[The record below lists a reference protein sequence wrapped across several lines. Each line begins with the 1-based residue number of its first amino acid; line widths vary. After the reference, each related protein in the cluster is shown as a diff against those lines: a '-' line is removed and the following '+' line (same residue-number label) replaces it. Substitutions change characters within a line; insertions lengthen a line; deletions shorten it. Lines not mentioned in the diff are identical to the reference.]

1 MEESKDKN
9 NLPIN
14 WLNFWKYFRFPISL
28 ILSFM
33 NISLVIYLIY
43 LNNTTVSAKMLI
55 AILIDIL
62 ILIFISVTYAF
73 FLARKSISY
82 KIFICYLIIVELIS
96 TPILNIVTK
105 YLYVGFPTFPE
116 LITECAFAIVI
127 WGLVWIFPNY
137 IYFSKREKY
146 FDKKNDELNLN
157 IDKIKE
163 QNKIVDVKNEKI
175 KKDAS
180 TTSIEPIHENTKNL
194 KIDNKFITC
203 LILIIVETITII
215 ILGIFLFKEKS
226 ISDNQMARIVSLN
239 SEIKEQSS
247 STSLYKTLYN
257 EQKDKVKFMD
267 NHVVIVPEY
276 TNIYHKYECQY
287 LDLTNGGYIFNPENA
302 EAQGYKAC
310 KHCNK

>member
-1 MEESKDKN
+1 MKESKNEN
-9 NLPIN
+9 NLPMN
-14 WLNFWKYFRFPISL
+14 WLNFWKYFRFPVSL

-33 NISLVIYLIY
+33 NISSVIYLIN
-43 LNNTTVSAKMLI
+43 LNNATVSAKTLI

-82 KIFICYLIIVELIS
+82 KIFICYLIIIELIS

-105 YLYVGFPTFPE
+105 YLYIGFPTLPE
-116 LITECAFAIVI
+116 LITECAFTVVI
-127 WGLVWIFPNY
+127 WGLVWILPNY

-146 FDKKNDELNLN
+146 FDKKNDELDLDV
-157 IDKIKE
+157 DKIKKQE
-163 QNKIVDVKNEKI
+163 ETA
-175 KKDAS
+175 DAKS
-180 TTSIEPIHENTKNL
+180 EEVPKHTFPTSIEFIHENTKNL
-194 KIDNKFITC
+194 KINNKFIIC
-203 LILIIVETITII
+203 LILIIVETTAIL

-226 ISDNQMARIVSLN
+226 TADNQMAKIISLN
-239 SEIKEQSS
+239 SEIKEQRSS
-247 STSLYKTLYN
+247 ASLYKTLYN
-257 EQKDKVKFMD
+257 EQEDKVKFMD
-267 NHVVIVPEY
+267 DHVVIVPEY